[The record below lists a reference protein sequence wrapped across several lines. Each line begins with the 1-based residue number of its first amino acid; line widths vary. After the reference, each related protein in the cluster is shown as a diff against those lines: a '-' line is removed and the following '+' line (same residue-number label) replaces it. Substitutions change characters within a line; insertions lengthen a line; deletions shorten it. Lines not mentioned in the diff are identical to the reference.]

1 MKMGSKS
8 RDGPHRWGARTST
21 IKLGITWRHANGD
34 APRHAMDSVY
44 LDHAATTPLREEVVE
59 AMRPYAREVFGNP
72 SSLHGRGRDAHAARE
87 EARADV
93 ADALGARPSEIVFVR
108 GGTESDNLAV
118 LGSARARRQEPG
130 AAAPL
135 AVSAV
140 EHSAVLEAA
149 RHARACG
156 EAELTEVA
164 VADDGSVDL
173 DTLEEVASRG
183 GATLSVMW
191 VNNETGLVLP
201 VEAVAQM
208 GLRHGAVVHTD
219 ACQAVGKVPVALDRV
234 PVDLLTATGHKLN
247 GPTGVGILFVRS
259 GTELAPLLHGGGQ
272 ERGLRPGTEDV
283 AGAVGFATAL
293 RLAVEE
299 REEEARRLEA
309 LRSRFEAALT
319 STLPAVRING
329 GEGTRSPHV
338 SSVGIPDV
346 PDGQALLMA
355 LDLEGIAV
363 SGGSACHSGAG
374 TGSHVIAAL
383 YGDDD
388 PLATVRFS
396 FGRGTTEADVDRA
409 VTVTERV
416 VARLGGAEDAA

>member
-1 MKMGSKS
+1 
-8 RDGPHRWGARTST
+8 
-21 IKLGITWRHANGD
+21 
-34 APRHAMDSVY
+34 MDPVY
-44 LDHAATTPLREEVVE
+44 LDHAATTPLREEVAE
-59 AMRPYAREVFGNP
+59 AMRPHAREVFGNP
-72 SSLHGRGRDAHAARE
+72 SSLHAPGRAAHAALE
-87 EARADV
+87 EARANV

-118 LGSARARRQEPG
+118 LGSARARHRARG
-130 AAAPL
+130 HAAPL

-149 RHARACG
+149 RHAGACH
-156 EAELTEVA
+156 EAELTEVP

-173 DTLEEVASRG
+173 DTLEEVAAQG
-183 GATLSVMW
+183 DATLSVMW

-201 VEAVAQM
+201 VEEVAEI
-208 GLRHGAVVHTD
+208 GRRHGAVVHTD
-219 ACQAVGKVPVALDRV
+219 ACQAVGKVPVQLDRV
-234 PVDLLTATGHKLN
+234 PVDLLTATGHKIN
-247 GPTGVGILFVRS
+247 GPKGVGILFVRA
-259 GTELAPLLHGGGQ
+259 GVDLVPLLHGGGQ
-272 ERGLRPGTEDV
+272 ERGLRPGTQDV

-299 REEEARRLEA
+299 QESEARRLEG
-309 LRSRFEAALT
+309 LRSRFESALT
-319 STLPAVRING
+319 STLPAIRING
-329 GEGTRSPHV
+329 GEGRRSPHV
-338 SSVGIPDV
+338 SSVGIAGA

-409 VTVTERV
+409 VAVTERV
-416 VARLGGAEDAA
+416 VARLVDAEDAA